1 EQREQARQQRFQEQL
16 DQVSTHQQELLSGL
30 ASAVQATQQQSRLMA
45 DQHQQLLGQL
55 KQVSDATA
63 QSSKHMDSSA
73 NQLGLLSANLRQAA
87 TDVSDAGVGE
97 VDQA

>member
-1 EQREQARQQRFQEQL
+1 
-16 DQVSTHQQELLSGL
+16 QQELLSGL

-87 TDVSDAGVGE
+87 DSLGQRLEAVSHSIERAGQQNAELGLTGSS
-97 VDQA
+97 D